1 MPLWDD
7 LQKKIIAISKK
18 IFKKDTMIEIP
29 SATRPNDKERDKRFL
44 IKDYK
49 FVPTNWTGY
58 LEKYEDIE
66 KYFKGTPY
74 NFIIIAIKN
83 NLYAVVDIDLKGK
96 VNDKKPKVEKKPKKL
111 IRKSIYTAKK

>member
-1 MPLWDD
+1 
-7 LQKKIIAISKK
+7 
-18 IFKKDTMIEIP
+18 MIEIP

-58 LEKYEDIE
+58 LEKYEDVE

-96 VNDKKPKVEKKPKKL
+96 LMTKTESRKEAEKL
-111 IRKSIYTAKK
+111 IRKEQLYSKKMMN